1 MSSSSS
7 DVVVAAA
14 AAATGGTY
22 FTSAGAAAAL
32 LQQQQPP
39 LVTVTPLP
47 PPSSGL
53 TPQDLHDLEQI
64 VNLEAVIASV
74 PAATEAVPTLTEPMA
89 AATAATRWL
98 QPFEDRVYQ
107 VRGRPGGIWLHG
119 EPSSALEPGF
129 RAIICLE
136 ARPASLPSYLG
147 LPTDLDSYRYQ
158 VFLQRTAG
166 PNEMF
171 GRWTEDEAK
180 DEGQAGGP
188 CPLIGRRTLRLH
200 LHEYLSLLTLVREE
214 WQAIETRLPATARQ
228 LQSADQPVPTD
239 PGVSYV
245 GEGGVAIFRARMKD
259 RLFFQARLDSDHPV
273 TSHIWGRLDVK
284 NTKNAALTGNNFLRM
299 EIPFSALVAVA
310 VRYHTLYVD
319 LLNQWN
325 NSLRVVSS
333 GSGGGD
339 DARRSR
345 KREAPSADRTA
356 SAPAAAGDALETA
369 SGSARS
375 VSTHARDKTSV
386 RSSAPPAKPFPS
398 QHHKNRS
405 SGGKNIGNYQ
415 RHRKRSG
422 SQSSTASSS
431 FQRK

>member
-1 MSSSSS
+1 
-7 DVVVAAA
+7 
-14 AAATGGTY
+14 
-22 FTSAGAAAAL
+22 
-32 LQQQQPP
+32 
-39 LVTVTPLP
+39 
-47 PPSSGL
+47 
-53 TPQDLHDLEQI
+53 
-64 VNLEAVIASV
+64 
-74 PAATEAVPTLTEPMA
+74 
-89 AATAATRWL
+89 
-98 QPFEDRVYQ
+98 
-107 VRGRPGGIWLHG
+107 
-119 EPSSALEPGF
+119 
-129 RAIICLE
+129 
-136 ARPASLPSYLG
+136 
-147 LPTDLDSYRYQ
+147 
-158 VFLQRTAG
+158 
-166 PNEMF
+166 
-171 GRWTEDEAK
+171 
-180 DEGQAGGP
+180 
-188 CPLIGRRTLRLH
+188 
-200 LHEYLSLLTLVREE
+200 
-214 WQAIETRLPATARQ
+214 
-228 LQSADQPVPTD
+228 
-239 PGVSYV
+239 
-245 GEGGVAIFRARMKD
+245 MKD

-333 GSGGGD
+333 GSGGD
-339 DARRSR
+339 DSRRSR

-356 SAPAAAGDALETA
+356 SAPAATGDVLETA

>member
-1 MSSSSS
+1 
-7 DVVVAAA
+7 
-14 AAATGGTY
+14 
-22 FTSAGAAAAL
+22 
-32 LQQQQPP
+32 
-39 LVTVTPLP
+39 
-47 PPSSGL
+47 
-53 TPQDLHDLEQI
+53 LHDLEQI

-333 GSGGGD
+333 GSGGD
-339 DARRSR
+339 DSRRSR

-356 SAPAAAGDALETA
+356 AAPAATGDALETA

>member
-1 MSSSSS
+1 MSSSA
-7 DVVVAAA
+7 AAA

-32 LQQQQPP
+32 LQQQQQPP
-39 LVTVTPLP
+39 LVTVTPL

-74 PAATEAVPTLTEPMA
+74 PAASEAVPTLTEPMA
-89 AATAATRWL
+89 AAPAATRWL

-180 DEGQAGGP
+180 DEGRAGVNNDDP

-228 LQSADQPVPTD
+228 LQNSDQPVPTD

-259 RLFFQARLDSDHPV
+259 RIFFQARLDSDHPV
-273 TSHIWGRLDVK
+273 TSHIWGRLDVRK
-284 NTKNAALTGNNFLRM
+284 TNNNAALTGKNFHRM

-310 VRYHTLYVD
+310 VRYHTLYAD

-325 NSLRVVSS
+325 NSLRV

-356 SAPAAAGDALETA
+356 AAPAATGDALETA

-375 VSTHARDKTSV
+375 VSTNARDKTSV
-386 RSSAPPAKPFPS
+386 RSSAPPAKSFPP
-398 QHHKNRS
+398 QHHKHRS

-431 FQRK
+431 YQRK

>member
-7 DVVVAAA
+7 DVVAAA

-32 LQQQQPP
+32 LQQQQQPP

-89 AATAATRWL
+89 AATAAT
-98 QPFEDRVYQ
+98 
-107 VRGRPGGIWLHG
+107 
-119 EPSSALEPGF
+119 
-129 RAIICLE
+129 
-136 ARPASLPSYLG
+136 
-147 LPTDLDSYRYQ
+147 DSYRYQ

-188 CPLIGRRTLRLH
+188 CPLIGRRTLQLH

-325 NSLRVVSS
+325 HSLRVVSS
-333 GSGGGD
+333 GSGGD
-339 DARRSR
+339 DSRRSR

-356 SAPAAAGDALETA
+356 SAPAATGDALETA

>member
-1 MSSSSS
+1 M
-7 DVVVAAA
+7 AAN
-14 AAATGGTY
+14 TP
-22 FTSAGAAAAL
+22 AGAANFKFFLFNCSHVFFIVRRRRRRRRRRHRRNL
-32 LQQQQPP
+32 LH
-39 LVTVTPLP
+39 V
-47 PPSSGL
+47 SGCCCC
-53 TPQDLHDLEQI
+53 
-64 VNLEAVIASV
+64 SF
-74 PAATEAVPTLTEPMA
+74 A
-89 AATAATRWL
+89 AATAASRHRDA
-98 QPFEDRVYQ
+98 FAAA
-107 VRGRPGGIWLHG
+107 
-119 EPSSALEPGF
+119 ALEPGF

-158 VFLQRTAG
+158 VFLQRMAG

-188 CPLIGRRTLRLH
+188 CPLIGRRTLQLH

-228 LQSADQPVPTD
+228 LQSSDQPVPTE

-273 TSHIWGRLDVK
+273 TSHIW
-284 NTKNAALTGNNFLRM
+284 
-299 EIPFSALVAVA
+299 S
-310 VRYHTLYVD
+310 
-319 LLNQWN
+319 
-325 NSLRVVSS
+325 
-333 GSGGGD
+333 GGD
-339 DARRSR
+339 DSRRSR

-356 SAPAAAGDALETA
+356 SAPAATGDALETA